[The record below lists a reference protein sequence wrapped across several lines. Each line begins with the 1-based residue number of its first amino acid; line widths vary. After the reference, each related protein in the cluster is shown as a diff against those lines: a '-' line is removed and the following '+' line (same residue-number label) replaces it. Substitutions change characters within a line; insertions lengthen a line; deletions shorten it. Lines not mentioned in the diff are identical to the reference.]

1 MKLITAIILAFAF
14 SPALSYSAQ
23 EPGNNLYVLSGTV
36 NVTQG
41 KNPTH
46 QVIQSERIASDT
58 VVSTGDNSSALLK
71 FEDGQVVTLQEN
83 STFQIRQY
91 RYDAANIEN
100 CNIIFVAVNGGMRF
114 SSGLI
119 GKQNDKAF
127 KLLTSNA
134 TIRSGE
140 ADFMVV
146 KTTRSIYSQVISGD
160 IRISNKAGTAVL
172 NLGESTVVTSPTSLA
187 AVAAASIIPAGIFKT
202 LLAIPTDYSAPIVKV
217 AEPVPPVAPVPAV
230 VPIVE
235 AKKEPPVIPPKVKEQ
250 SIKATGEKSGKSLTG
265 KIGTLGYGAELN
277 FGFSDYISAR
287 VGLNTYTY
295 KLNANSSLINYDF
308 KWQLKTASA
317 VADWYPFGGGFRT
330 SAGLFYN
337 DNKMDYEANPTGG
350 NYDINGVTYT
360 TADIGTLQGTISFI
374 KASPYIGIGWGN
386 PVAKNSSW
394 GLVTDIG
401 LLYQGSPKVNLEVTC
416 INPAVCT
423 QLQTDAAA
431 ERTKLQND
439 LKSFQWWPVA
449 SFGIYYQW

>member
-41 KNPTH
+41 KNPAH
-46 QVIQSERIASDT
+46 LVMQSERIVSDT
-58 VVSTGDNSSALLK
+58 LVKTGDNSSALLK
-71 FEDGQVVTLQEN
+71 FEDGQVVTMQAN
-83 STFQIRQY
+83 STFQVREY
-91 RYDAANIEN
+91 RYDAGNLQNSAIV
-100 CNIIFVAVNGGMRF
+100 FAALNGGMRF
-114 SSGLI
+114 STGQI
-119 GKQNDKAF
+119 GKQNSQAF
-127 KLLTSNA
+127 TLLTSNA
-134 TIRSGE
+134 TIRIGGTE
-140 ADFMVV
+140 FMLV
-146 KTTRSIYSQVISGD
+146 KAGRTIYSQVIEGN
-160 IRISNKAGTAVL
+160 IRMSNAAGLTVL
-172 NLGESTVVTSPTSLA
+172 EAGQAAVVTSPKSLA
-187 AVAAASIIPAGIFKT
+187 TLVSAAAIPAGTFST
-202 LLAIPTDYSAPIVKV
+202 LLVMPTDHAIETVKV
-217 AEPVPPVAPVPAV
+217 AAPAPPVAPVPPAA
-230 VPIVE
+230 PIVE
-235 AKKEPPVIPPKVKEQ
+235 AKSEPPVKPAKVKEQ
-250 SIKATGEKSGKSLTG
+250 SKKTSGEKSGKSLTG

-277 FGFSDYISAR
+277 FGFSDYISTR
-287 VGLNTYTY
+287 VGFNTYTY
-295 KLNANSSLINYDF
+295 KHNATSSLINYDF

-337 DNKMDYEANPTGG
+337 DNKMDYEAKPTGG
-350 NYDINGVTYT
+350 NFVVNGATYT
-360 TADIGTLQGTISFI
+360 TSDIGTLQGTISFL

-386 PVAKNSSW
+386 PVSKNSGW
-394 GLVTDIG
+394 GLVTDFG

-431 ERTKLQND
+431 ERAKLQKD